1 MACYRDLSPIGYCV
15 GSLVFVAARTWIAVA
30 LAAASAGVAQGFGRF
45 TLGVVLPAVRSD
57 LGLSNTIAGSLATAN
72 VGAYLVGTL
81 AVAIMSSRLRL
92 MAIMRIGL
100 VISVGGLV
108 LAAVASN
115 VVVLGAAMFL
125 SGFGGA
131 CVWIPTPVIATDA
144 FPPEKRGLVIAVLSS
159 GMGLSIVF
167 TSQLAAWVRQV
178 SGSEG
183 WRTVYLIQA
192 AIGLVIALATIAVVR
207 HSKGTVSSKG
217 GIGGFDA
224 LRRVAGWKPVTVMY
238 TTFGFMYLLVLAFLT
253 SRLEDD
259 SGWSSGNA
267 SLAFTL
273 VGFAMVF
280 GGPIMAKAIEIFGMR
295 ASLASAFALWSL
307 VVLAILPGWFF
318 PTLVSATFLGIIFAS
333 IPVTLTMYFVQN
345 ASPEDYGPG
354 FSAATL
360 AFGVAQMISPQVGGA
375 VADWT
380 SSFTWVL
387 LLSAGCATIGIF
399 GALHLP
405 SAGADRSTPRSSPP
419 MRSPLVPSSVFSVRP
434 N

>member
-1 MACYRDLSPIGYCV
+1 VS
-15 GSLVFVAARTWIAVA
+15 ARTWIAVA

-45 TLGVVLPAVRSD
+45 TLGVVLPAIRAD

-81 AVAIMSSRLRL
+81 AVAIAAPRIRMLT
-92 MAIMRIGL
+92 IMRIGL
-100 VISVGGLV
+100 LIAVGGLA
-108 LAAVASN
+108 LAAVSPNAPI
-115 VVVLGAAMFL
+115 LAAAMFL

-131 CVWIPTPVIATDA
+131 WVWIPTPVIASDA
-144 FPPEKRGLVIAVLSS
+144 FPPEKRGTVIALLSS

-167 TSQLAAWVRQV
+167 ASQLAAWVRGI
-178 SGSEG
+178 SGDEG

-192 AIGLVIALATIAVVR
+192 VIGVVTALTTIAVVR
-207 HSKGTVSSKG
+207 HSQGQLSAKG

-224 LRRVAGWKPVTVMY
+224 LRRVPGWKPVTMMY

-259 SGWSSGNA
+259 NGWSSNDA

-273 VGFAMVF
+273 VGVAMIF
-280 GGPIMAKAIEIFGMR
+280 GGPIMAKAITIFGMR

-307 VVLAILPGWFF
+307 VVITILPGWFL
-318 PTLVSATFLGIIFAS
+318 PTLTSATFLGLIFAS

-345 ASPEDYGPG
+345 AAPEDYGPG

-360 AFGVAQMISPQVGGA
+360 AFGVAQMVSPQIGGA

-380 SSFTWVL
+380 STFTWVL
-387 LLSAGCATIGIF
+387 VLSAGCATVGIF
-399 GALHLP
+399 GALGLP
-405 SAGADRSTPRSSPP
+405 KSGSRDPQGPLPVPRYQ
-419 MRSPLVPSSVFSVRP
+419 PLVAASVFSIRP
-434 N
+434 R